1 MSPSECPV
9 VAPRVPV
16 ASTGKRGPV
25 GADSE
30 HSRARRRS
38 GAFSLTRLGYALRM
52 RIVVVGASGNVG
64 TSVLSALGDDDQVE
78 SIVGVAR
85 RRPGLHMAKT
95 TWVTADVTVDD
106 LRPHFDGA
114 DAVIHL
120 AWAIQPS
127 RDGATLRRVNVDG
140 SARVFE
146 AAAAAGVR
154 ALVYASSVGAYSEG
168 PKDRAVEES
177 WPTEG
182 IATSFYARHK
192 AEVESLLDAFEA
204 EHEEMRVVRLR
215 PGLIFKAE
223 AGSEIRRYFAGPLL
237 PSLLIRRRLIPVV
250 PDLPRLRFQAVH
262 ADDVAEAYRLAVTGD
277 ARGAFNI
284 AAEPVL
290 DPQRLADMLGARRL
304 RLPRAALR
312 AAADVTWR
320 LRLQPTPPGWLDMAL
335 AVPLMETSKARRELG
350 WAPRF
355 GADDALRELLLGMS
369 ESAGADT
376 PPLDPDAGGPGR
388 VRELLTRVGGSSGEP

>member
-1 MSPSECPV
+1 
-9 VAPRVPV
+9 
-16 ASTGKRGPV
+16 
-25 GADSE
+25 
-30 HSRARRRS
+30 
-38 GAFSLTRLGYALRM
+38 M

-64 TSVLSALGDDDQVE
+64 TSVLSALGGDDEVE

-85 RRPGLHMAKT
+85 RRPALEMPKT
-95 TWVTADVTVDD
+95 TWVTADVSAND

-168 PKDRAVEES
+168 PKDRAVDES
-177 WPTEG
+177 WPTG
-182 IATSFYARHK
+182 GVATSFYARHK
-192 AEVESLLDAFEA
+192 AEVESVLDAFEA

-215 PGLIFKAE
+215 PGLILKAE

-237 PSLLIRRRLIPVV
+237 PSLLICRRLIPIV

-290 DPQRLADMLGARRL
+290 DPQRLADVLGARRL
-304 RLPRAALR
+304 RVPRAALR
-312 AAADVTWR
+312 AAADLTWR

-335 AVPLMETSKARRELG
+335 AVPIMDTTRARTTLG
-350 WAPRF
+350 WNPAVSSS
-355 GADDALRELLLGMS
+355 DALLELMDGIRRRD
-369 ESAGADT
+369 GFPT
-376 PPLDPDAGGPGR
+376 PPLDPKSSGPLR
-388 VRELLTRVGGSSGEP
+388 FREFATGVGGRP